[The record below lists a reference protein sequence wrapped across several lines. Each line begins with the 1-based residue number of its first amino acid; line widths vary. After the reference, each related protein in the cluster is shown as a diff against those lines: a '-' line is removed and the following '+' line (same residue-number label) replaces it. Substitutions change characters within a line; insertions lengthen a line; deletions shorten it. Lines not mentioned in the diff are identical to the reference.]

1 MSDWYRVIFSADE
14 ITAAK
19 HLEMVGHFER
29 FFLAAGS
36 PGDATL
42 FRGSQSNQ
50 SAYYFSPGA
59 AQIAM
64 KLINHLSATSCPAP
78 EMSEVEFIAGHQHIQ
93 S

>member
-1 MSDWYRVIFSADE
+1 MNDCYRVIFSADE

-19 HLEMVGHFER
+19 HMEMVGHFER
-29 FFLAAGS
+29 FVLATGS
-36 PGDATL
+36 PEDATL
-42 FRGSQSNQ
+42 FRGLQSNQ

-59 AQIAM
+59 AKIAM

-93 S
+93 P